1 MKDSS
6 ENSPPS
12 VQYSVLVSC
21 YFEERSVEEFHA
33 RLSATLQASGR
44 RCEMIFVNDGST
56 DGTFEKL
63 QAIFD
68 ADPDVTAVFDLFGNV
83 GQPNAK
89 TVGVLCARGRAIVQ
103 IDSDLQ
109 LDPEELPVLMAKYEE
124 GYDIVSGYRRERR
137 DPISRRLPSIL
148 ANGLMRAASGSK
160 IRDYGCTFKIYDGRL
175 VRGFDFDRFR
185 PWRALPVI
193 TAAGR
198 VAEVPVNHHDRKYG
212 KSGWTFR
219 KLFTHN
225 MESMVNLSAHP
236 FQMLAAACVAFALV
250 FATRIALSW
259 LLRFSIL
266 TTVTNGL
273 ILNALVVGFLAVLA
287 VLAVIGEF
295 VIRNFSVLQ
304 RRPAFVIRDFRM
316 RRPRTPELMR
326 ALGLTDAEIDGDGR
340 TARHA

>member
-1 MKDSS
+1 MTNTY
-6 ENSPPS
+6 ENSETPI
-12 VQYSVLVSC
+12 QYSVLVSC
-21 YFEERSVEEFHA
+21 YFEERSIEEFHA
-33 RLSATLQASGR
+33 RLSSTLKASGR

-56 DGTFEKL
+56 DATFDKL
-63 QAIFD
+63 QAAFD
-68 ADPDVTAVFDLFGNV
+68 ADPDVAAVFDLFSNV

-89 TVGVLCARGRAIVQ
+89 TVGVLCARGRAIVH

-109 LDPEELPVLMAKYEE
+109 LDPEELPVLMEKYEE

-148 ANGLMRAASGSK
+148 ANALMRAASGSK

-175 VRGFDFDRFR
+175 VRGFDFDRFQ

-193 TAAGR
+193 AAARR
-198 VAEVPVNHHDRKYG
+198 VAEVPVHHHGRKYG

-225 MESMVNLSAHP
+225 MESIVNLSTHP
-236 FQMLAAACVAFALV
+236 FQMLAAVCLVFAFL
-250 FATRIALSW
+250 FATRITLGW

-266 TTVTNGL
+266 STVTNGL
-273 ILNALVVGFLAVLA
+273 ILNALALGFLSVLA

-295 VIRNFSVLQ
+295 AIRNFSVLQ
-304 RRPAFVIRDFRM
+304 RRPAFVVRDFRM
-316 RRPRTPELMR
+316 RCPRTPELMR
-326 ALGLTDAEIDGDGR
+326 ALGLSDAEIHGD
-340 TARHA
+340 ARARRR